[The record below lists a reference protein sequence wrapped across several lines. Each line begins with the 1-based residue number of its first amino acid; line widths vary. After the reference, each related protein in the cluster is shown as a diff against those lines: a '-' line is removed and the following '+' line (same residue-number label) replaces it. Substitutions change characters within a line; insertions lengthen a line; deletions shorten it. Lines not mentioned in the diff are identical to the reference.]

1 MTDAE
6 NPKSW
11 WQTLPGIIT
20 GLTAIVTA
28 LAGLVVAI
36 QQTGWLGPGTQTPPS
51 RPPATT
57 PAPPASAPPATPA
70 PASAPPA
77 PGAAPPSA
85 SRGASAPATAARAPV
100 PVALPALRDYR
111 FSGATITL
119 LKGEVVPRTTESD
132 ELRFRLRM
140 MNHDRFDK
148 NFWDQSFR
156 LILDGVPIAPESGLN
171 ELVPGE
177 SAKDGDVFFVIP
189 RGTAAVHLRIRIG
202 EKDTEIPLDLPAP
215 S

>member
-1 MTDAE
+1 MTDAA

-36 QQTGWLGPGTQTPPS
+36 QQTGWLGPGTPTSPS

-57 PAPPASAPPATPA
+57 SAPPASAPPATPA
-70 PASAPPA
+70 PAPPA
-77 PGAAPPSA
+77 PAAAPPSA
-85 SRGASAPATAARAPV
+85 SRAASAPATAARAPV
-100 PVALPALRDYR
+100 PVALPALREYK
-111 FSGATITL
+111 FPGATITL
-119 LKGEVVPRTTESD
+119 LKSEVVPRTTESD

-140 MNHDRFDK
+140 LNHDRFDK

-156 LILDGVPIAPESGLN
+156 LILDGVPRAPESGLN

-177 SAKDGDVFFVIP
+177 SAQDGDVFFVIP
-189 RGTAAVHLRIRIG
+189 RGTTAVQLRIRIG
-202 EKDTEIPLDLPAP
+202 EKHTEIPLDLPAP

>member
-36 QQTGWLGPGTQTPPS
+36 QQTGWLGPGLQTPPS
-51 RPPATT
+51 RPPTT
-57 PAPPASAPPATPA
+57 TQAPSASAPPAASA

-77 PGAAPPSA
+77 PASA
-85 SRGASAPATAARAPV
+85 SRAASAPAPAARAPV
-100 PVALPALRDYR
+100 PVALPALREYK
-111 FSGATITL
+111 FPGATITL
-119 LKGEVVPRTTESD
+119 LKSEVVPRTTESD

-140 MNHDRFDK
+140 MNHDRFDT

-156 LILDGVPIAPESGLN
+156 LILDGVPRAPESGLN
-171 ELVPGE
+171 ELVAGE

-189 RGTAAVHLRIRIG
+189 RGTTAVQLRIGIG
-202 EKDTEIPLDLPAP
+202 DKHTEIPLDLPAP